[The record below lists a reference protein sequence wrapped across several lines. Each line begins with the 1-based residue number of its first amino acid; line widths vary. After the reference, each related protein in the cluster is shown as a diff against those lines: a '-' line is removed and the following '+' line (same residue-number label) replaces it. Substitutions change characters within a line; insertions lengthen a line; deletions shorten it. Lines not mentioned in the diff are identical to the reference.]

1 MNLLPS
7 GSGWAHELK
16 DDGYRLQIH
25 VRDSRVRLK
34 VEGSAIID
42 AEVVWLDSYGMSN
55 FEALYSRVN
64 DAQSFRVTPNHIGN
78 LLLRHDASLS
88 KPAMTGMSLSC
99 GCPLGKKSSPSQG
112 KIKSFFKIAV
122 HPAATASAHF
132 WQVNWPYRLW
142 TDGRKRGASKSQFRV
157 RGV

>member
-64 DAQSFRVTPNHIGN
+64 DAQSSRG
-78 LLLRHDASLS
+78 
-88 KPAMTGMSLSC
+88 
-99 GCPLGKKSSPSQG
+99 
-112 KIKSFFKIAV
+112 
-122 HPAATASAHF
+122 
-132 WQVNWPYRLW
+132 Y
-142 TDGRKRGASKSQFRV
+142 TD
-157 RGV
+157 